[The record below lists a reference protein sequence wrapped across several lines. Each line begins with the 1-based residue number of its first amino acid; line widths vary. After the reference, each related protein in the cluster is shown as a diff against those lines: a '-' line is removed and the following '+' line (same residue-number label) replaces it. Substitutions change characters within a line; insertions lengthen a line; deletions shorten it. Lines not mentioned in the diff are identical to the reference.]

1 MELKI
6 VSNASSLIFAA
17 KISFLDHI
25 QNLYGKVIISQS
37 VFNETVEK
45 GMEKKAP
52 NAVLIRK
59 AIAEGWI
66 VVSPL
71 NQKAKGELEV
81 LAVIPDI
88 SQGEAEAIALARQE
102 KADWLIIDERAGTVT
117 AKTWG
122 VKTIGLLGII
132 IEAMRRGLINFDD
145 LKSYYDKLSRTE
157 FRLRYRDYKR
167 AMELAEKVW
176 EQMQESGK

>member
-1 MELKI
+1 MQLKI
-6 VSNASSLIFAA
+6 VSNASPLIFAA

-25 QNLYGKVIISQS
+25 QNLYGKVIIPQS
-37 VFNETVEK
+37 VFDETVEK
-45 GMEKKAP
+45 GIEKKAP
-52 NAVLIRK
+52 NAVLIQK
-59 AIAEGWI
+59 AVAEGWI
-66 VVSPL
+66 VITPL

-81 LAVIPDI
+81 LVAIPDI

-102 KADWLIIDERAGTVT
+102 KADWLIIDERAGTIT

-122 VKTIGLLGII
+122 VKTIGLLGVV

-167 AMELAEKVW
+167 AIELAEKVW
-176 EQMQESGK
+176 EQMQERGK